1 MINFKN
7 LTKKYKGSNI
17 VALDSFTFDVNDC
30 EIICLLG
37 PNGAGKTTLIKC
49 LAGLVIPDNG
59 EIYINDEK
67 INIKNNNY
75 LKDIALCL
83 EGARNLYWRIS
94 VKSNF
99 YYFGALKGISKK
111 QIDADIKKY
120 NELFDINDL
129 LNRRVNTLSL
139 GQKQKVSILA
149 NILLTPKILVL
160 DEPSNGLDIEAKEML
175 LRLLNIIKKQ
185 DNTTVLIASHDVD
198 FIRKAVDRIVILNK
212 GKVQD
217 ILVNDNISN
226 SLIENKYLKIVSS

>member
-7 LTKKYKGSNI
+7 LTKKYKGSEI
-17 VALDSFTFDVNDC
+17 VALDSFTLDVNDY

-37 PNGAGKTTLIKC
+37 PNGAGKTTLIKA
-49 LAGLVIPDNG
+49 LTGLVIPDNG
-59 EIYINDEK
+59 EIYIDDKKINTEK
-67 INIKNNNY
+67 INY
-75 LKDIALCL
+75 LKDIAVVL

-99 YYFGALKGISKK
+99 YYFGALKGISRK
-111 QIDADIKKY
+111 QIDSNIKKY
-120 NELFDINDL
+120 NELFNINDL

-139 GQKQKVSILA
+139 GQKQKVAIIA

-175 LRLLNIIKKQ
+175 LNLLNIIKKQ
-185 DNTTVLIASHDVD
+185 NNTTVLIASHDVD
-198 FIRKAVDRIVILNK
+198 FIRRAVDRIAILNN
-212 GKVQD
+212 GKVQE

-226 SLIENKYLKIVSS
+226 SLIEEKYLKIVSA